1 MIFCQ
6 NVNAIIIKSFLF
18 VWRISCC
25 LIELL
30 VLFQEGKTFEAKISF
45 NLLVNFWTTVD
56 ENGSMISTV
65 TEYEIS
71 ILYYFN
77 DENIDLENLGFKK
90 VNNCLAVVNL
100 SQYVNARFLEW
111 KNRTLDQIMK
121 GNKLTKKQK
130 VAKFLKL
137 ILFHDKTLFML
148 VSILDSLF

>member
-1 MIFCQ
+1 M
-6 NVNAIIIKSFLF
+6 
-18 VWRISCC
+18 
-25 LIELL
+25 

-77 DENIDLENLGFKK
+77 DENIDLENLGFKR

-100 SQYVNARFLEW
+100 SQYVNARFLE
-111 KNRTLDQIMK
+111 
-121 GNKLTKKQK
+121 
-130 VAKFLKL
+130 
-137 ILFHDKTLFML
+137 
-148 VSILDSLF
+148 

>member
-1 MIFCQ
+1 
-6 NVNAIIIKSFLF
+6 
-18 VWRISCC
+18 
-25 LIELL
+25 
-30 VLFQEGKTFEAKISF
+30 
-45 NLLVNFWTTVD
+45 
-56 ENGSMISTV
+56 MISTV

-77 DENIDLENLGFKK
+77 DENIDLENLGFKR

-130 VAKFLKL
+130 VAKFFKL